1 MNSSGDIP
9 SLTVQLPGDLD
20 SITILRRFEK
30 LTSFYGAGRKLTAT
44 GQPTVADAK
53 TLVELLD
60 LDDEI
65 DPKIG
70 QRILLTRSAS
80 ELRDLS
86 LTLNWAVRSGALRKV
101 HGRFAAT
108 KTWTKASPAKRF
120 TRSADAL
127 IDTGPMTM
135 RHGPDRRGDDILTLV
150 DDDMPAL
157 LVRLAEGPLDI
168 VEATEEFCAYLE
180 NRYLFSDWLAE
191 PDARRRT
198 FGRHLDGAARMLAL
212 AGLATFDAPPPAR
225 WHKSDRPLGGT
236 LELSAAGQ
244 WWLSQTQLSP
254 ASSFRYRPAPPRS
267 TTAHRLRV
275 SLDRIEPEI
284 WREVVVPSGFSL
296 GELHTVIQLAMGWA
310 DCHLHDFHIDGQR
323 YTELSDFDD
332 DWGQPGVDE
341 NVARLTDV
349 AGPRKRFS
357 YEYDFGDS
365 WHHMIKVVSV
375 APIGDGPDAEIPVC
389 TGGAR
394 ACPPEDVG
402 GIWGYARSLEAA
414 ADPEDDEHD
423 SYMGWL
429 GEDFDPEC
437 VDIAAVNAALEARF
451 SERAKKLAKEHRT
464 QLPP

>member
-1 MNSSGDIP
+1 MNSTRNIA
-9 SLTVQLPGDLD
+9 SLTIQPPDDLD
-20 SITILRRFEK
+20 SSTILRRFEK
-30 LTSFYGAGRKLTAT
+30 LTSFYGAGRKLTVT

-53 TLVELLD
+53 ALVRLLD
-60 LDDEI
+60 LEDEI
-65 DPKIG
+65 DPQIG
-70 QRILLTRSAS
+70 QRMLQTRSAS
-80 ELRDLS
+80 ELPDLN
-86 LTLNWAVRSGALRKV
+86 LTVNWAVRSGALRKV
-101 HGRFAAT
+101 HGRYAAT

-127 IDTGPMTM
+127 IDTGPMAL
-135 RHGPDRRGDDILTLV
+135 RHGPDYCGDDHALV

-157 LVRLAEGPLDI
+157 LIRLAEGPLDI

-180 NRYLFSDWLAE
+180 NRYVFSEWLAE

-198 FGRHLDGAARMLAL
+198 FGRYLDSAARMLAL

-225 WHKSDRPLGGT
+225 RHESDRPLRGT
-236 LELSAAGQ
+236 LELSAAGR
-244 WWLSQTQLSP
+244 WWLSHTQLIP
-254 ASSFRYRPAPPRS
+254 ASSFRYRPVPPRS

-275 SLDRIEPEI
+275 SLDRSEPEI

-296 GELHTVIQLAMGWA
+296 GELHTVIQVAMGWQ
-310 DCHLHDFHIDGQR
+310 DYHLHHFHIDGQR
-323 YTELSDFDD
+323 YTELNDLDD

-341 NVARLTDV
+341 NVARLSDV

-365 WHHMIKVVSV
+365 WDHTIKVVSISR
-375 APIGDGPDAEIPVC
+375 IGDGPDGEIPVC

-402 GIWGYARSLEAA
+402 GVWGYARSLEAA

-423 SYMGWL
+423 SYREWL

-437 VDIAAVNAALEARF
+437 FDLAAVNAVLEARF
-451 SERAKKLAKEHRT
+451 SGRAKKLAKGRRT
-464 QLPP
+464 QPPP